1 MDSDKKRIILRI
13 LLFLFILGT
22 GLYFGIRIGEGQYNF
37 YKPESPYYQKAVRDA
52 QSDGYSEGWNAGRK
66 DKQEKDYNSGWSA
79 GYEFCLNE
87 NKTIRNNYDEGYDDG
102 YDSGFGDGYSE
113 GYRDGFSEA
122 SPD

>member
-22 GLYFGIRIGEGQYNF
+22 GLYFGIRIGEGW
-37 YKPESPYYQKAVRDA
+37 DA
-52 QSDGYSEGWNAGRK
+52 GYK

-87 NKTIRNNYDEGYDDG
+87 NKAIRNNYDEGYNDG
-102 YDSGFGDGYSE
+102 YDSGYEDGYSE
-113 GYRDGFSEA
+113 GYDEGFSEA
-122 SPD
+122 SSDLS

>member
-1 MDSDKKRIILRI
+1 MFVPLVHRC
-13 LLFLFILGT
+13 
-22 GLYFGIRIGEGQYNF
+22 LYFGIRIGEGQYNF

-52 QSDGYSEGWNAGRK
+52 QNDGYSEGWNAGRK

>member
-1 MDSDKKRIILRI
+1 MVSFCGRKPPEEPYSPPEVVPGDINSYIKNRLDDQITWYDK
-13 LLFLFILGT
+13 
-22 GLYFGIRIGEGQYNF
+22 
-37 YKPESPYYQKAVRDA
+37 KAVRDA
-52 QSDGYSEGWNAGRK
+52 QNDGYSEGWNAGRK

-102 YDSGFGDGYSE
+102 HDSGFVDGYSE
-113 GYRDGFSEA
+113 GYRDGFSED